1 MKKLE
6 RFFKVPDQS
15 FFLLGPRGTGK
26 STLIKDIFKEAVYLD
41 FLLPDVFRSFS
52 ARPERLKEVV
62 FGNRDK
68 QVFVLDEVQK
78 VPELLSVVHSLL
90 EEKKDWKFVLTGSSA
105 RKLKRAGVDMLAG
118 RALMKH
124 LHPFIATELGTMF
137 NLDAALQNG
146 LIPVVLN
153 SQDPAASLQAYLNL
167 YIREEVQMEGLV
179 RNIGDFSR
187 FLETISFSHGSVLNI
202 SNIARECQVERKV
215 VESYI
220 TILEDLLLAFRI
232 PVFAKRAKR
241 VLSNHP
247 KFYLFDAGV
256 FKALRP
262 SGPLDRPQ
270 EKAGAALEG
279 LIAQHLRAWIDYNNL
294 DAKLYFWR
302 TSSGNEV
309 DFVVYGST
317 VFTAIE
323 VKSSNNI
330 SAEDLRPLKAFG
342 QDYPE
347 AKRILVYRGRETLEQ
362 SGISIK
368 PCEDFL
374 QSPLATA
381 SPSDQHPR

>member
-1 MKKLE
+1 MKEEIQQEALVKKL
-6 RFFKVPDQS
+6 DS
-15 FFLLGPRGTGK
+15 
-26 STLIKDIFKEAVYLD
+26 
-41 FLLPDVFRSFS
+41 
-52 ARPERLKEVV
+52 
-62 FGNRDK
+62 
-68 QVFVLDEVQK
+68 
-78 VPELLSVVHSLL
+78 
-90 EEKKDWKFVLTGSSA
+90 
-105 RKLKRAGVDMLAG
+105 
-118 RALMKH
+118 
-124 LHPFIATELGTMF
+124 
-137 NLDAALQNG
+137 
-146 LIPVVLN
+146 
-153 SQDPAASLQAYLNL
+153 
-167 YIREEVQMEGLV
+167 
-179 RNIGDFSR
+179 FSR
-187 FLETISFSHGSVLNI
+187 FLEVMAILNGQILNVSNVASNAKVARTTINGYIEILCDTLLGYLLPSWRPKH
-202 SNIARECQVERKV
+202 KV
-215 VESYI
+215 KEI
-220 TILEDLLLAFRI
+220 
-232 PVFAKRAKR
+232 
-241 VLSNHP
+241 NHP